1 MKKIIVAAVFI
12 SISFASFAQ
21 ESSGNSDEG
30 TTGFKKENLFTGGDV
45 TLGFSNYETALGVS
59 PMLGYSVNKWLDAGV
74 VFNFIYQ
81 SQQVEAVDNY
91 GNVYLTGDKIRQFDY
106 GPGAFVKIYPVNF
119 LFIQAQFEENFI
131 TEKYVFGDGEP
142 TQSYSVS
149 APSLLLGAGY
159 CIGREDGKEPFFY
172 LAVMADVLANKN
184 SPYVEIS
191 GNGSAIIEPI
201 VKGGIQI
208 PLFQNGGHSYH
219 RRRHS
224 DY

>member
-1 MKKIIVAAVFI
+1 MKKIIIAAVLI
-12 SISFASFAQ
+12 SASFASFAQ
-21 ESSGNSDEG
+21 ETSKDSDEG
-30 TTGFKKENLFTGGDV
+30 NKGFKKENLFTGGDV
-45 TLGFSNYETALGVS
+45 TLSFSNYETALGLS

-81 SQQVEAVDNY
+81 SQQVIDIY
-91 GNVYLTGDKIRQFDY
+91 GNFTGDKVRQFDY
-106 GPGAFVKIYPVNF
+106 GPGAFVKLYPVNF

-159 CIGREDGKEPFFY
+159 CIGREDGSQPFFY
-172 LAVMADVLANKN
+172 LSVMADVLANKN

-191 GNGSAIIEPI
+191 GNGSAIIEPVI
-201 VKGGIQI
+201 KGGVQI
-208 PLFQNGGHSYH
+208 PLFQNGGNSYH